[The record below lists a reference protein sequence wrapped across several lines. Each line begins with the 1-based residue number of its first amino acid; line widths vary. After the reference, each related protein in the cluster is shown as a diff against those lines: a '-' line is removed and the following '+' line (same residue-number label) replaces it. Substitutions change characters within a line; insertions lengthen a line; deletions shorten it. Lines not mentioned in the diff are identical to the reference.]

1 MAIETRT
8 IVFNEIELVQ
18 AAYNY
23 CVRVEMVLPHG
34 RLNSVRAG
42 TEAMDRVVLSFV
54 GHGAAE
60 TEIQITY
67 HQMAA
72 ALILHCGV
80 SGIPLPRYARKRL
93 APAGEGMAM
102 IIRMPE
108 YAGEAFLADAG

>member
-8 IVFNEIELVQ
+8 IIFNEIELVQ

-23 CVRVEMVLPHG
+23 CVRVEMALPQG
-34 RLNSVRAG
+34 RLNSVRASA
-42 TEAMDRVVLSFV
+42 ESVDRVLLSFTGGGMAPSEV
-54 GHGAAE
+54 RLS
-60 TEIQITY
+60 Y

-72 ALILHCGV
+72 ALILHCGAT
-80 SGIPLPRYARKRL
+80 GIPLPRYARKRL
-93 APAGEGMAM
+93 APAGEGMAL

>member
-23 CVRVEMVLPHG
+23 CVRVEMPLPNG
-34 RLNSVRAG
+34 RLNSVRASA
-42 TEAMDRVVLSFV
+42 ESIDRVLLRFA
-54 GHGAAE
+54 GDGAKE
-60 TEIQITY
+60 TEIQLSY

-72 ALILHCGV
+72 ALILHCGTT
-80 SGIPLPRYARKRL
+80 GIPLPRYARKRL
-93 APAGEGMAM
+93 APAGEGMAL

>member
-8 IVFNEIELVQ
+8 IIFNETELVQ

-23 CVRVEMVLPHG
+23 CG
-34 RLNSVRAG
+34 RLEMTLPSGRLKSVRAG
-42 TEAMDRVVLSFV
+42 PEADDKVSLNFEGDAGRKSDV
-54 GHGAAE
+54 
-60 TEIQITY
+60 QISY

-72 ALILHCGV
+72 ALILHCN
-80 SGIPLPRYARKRL
+80 SAGIPLPRYARKRL
-93 APAGEGMAM
+93 APAGEGMAL